1 MKTIKGKVY
10 FILILS
16 ILSLSAFIL
25 FSIYYFNEQSKM
37 TVDMQDIQAT
47 LAQSEELKFEMA
59 NTRYQ
64 QQVFSNQPSEEQA
77 EILLSSAESLASKAA
92 QYEKENQGNEDIAAS
107 FGVIMEN
114 IDTYQNQL
122 ETWIE
127 LQRRIGFTE
136 ADGQMQDVASHYSN
150 LYSLLRELNNPEFTQ
165 TALSMR
171 LNESKYLSTG
181 NVINFSNFESQ
192 KNSLLANLNNENTG
206 TNAIGDIEE
215 VLNNYQESIESVRN
229 TLNQSEQIT
238 EEMSKLTGSINEEV
252 QAINDITVQQS
263 QEMIRQQQKSQQLIT
278 TIFILTGVFILL
290 IILIAGYIL
299 NRSIIQSIN
308 HLKYGANRMENGD
321 LTYRVDIKGKDEMAD
336 LAESFNKMADKMN
349 QSLVKVLK
357 AANILSHSSGELT
370 DISKKSSVQTN
381 EVAEAINQVAVGAQE
396 QASQIEEST
405 TLINHVTE
413 AIDQTDI
420 ANGEILKE
428 LKKAEQDS
436 QLGIEKVKTLEETSS
451 SFIDLANHLTD
462 EVREAAEQSQ
472 KITQIVSTIQEIA
485 DNTNLLALNAAI
497 ESARAGESGQGFA
510 VVADEVRKLAERSK
524 EEAEEIYQLINNMN
538 RQMANLS
545 EEANQFGDYQKQQ
558 TQSVHETKTA
568 FTSITEQVYGINDKM
583 EEVSSSVSD
592 IRQSNADLRHKINEV
607 SVIAEESV
615 ATAEEVAASGE
626 NQAETIDQLN
636 QSSLD
641 LHALSQE
648 LKAEVHEFSIHQET
662 DDEPLEQ
669 DIDQQE
675 EKETIEEQYQR
686 ETLQTN
692 LHGLSES
699 SDQNVNGEV

>member
-16 ILSLSAFIL
+16 MVSLSAIIL

-77 EILLSSAESLASKAA
+77 EILLTSAESLASKTA

-114 IDTYQNQL
+114 IHTYQKQI

-150 LYSLLRELNNPEFTQ
+150 LYSLLRDLNNPEFTQ

-171 LNESKYLSTG
+171 LNENKYLSSG

-192 KNSLLANLNNENTG
+192 KNSLLADLNSEDTG
-206 TNAIGDIEE
+206 TNAIRDIEE

-229 TLNQSEQIT
+229 TLDQSEQIT

-252 QAINDITVQQS
+252 QAINDLTVQQS
-263 QEMIRQQQKSQQLIT
+263 QEMIHQQQKSQQLIT
-278 TIFILTGVFILL
+278 TIFIITGVLILL
-290 IILIAGYIL
+290 IILIAGYVL

-308 HLKYGANRMENGD
+308 HLKIGANRMGNGD
-321 LTYRVDIKGKDEMAD
+321 LTYRVDVKGKDEMAD

-357 AANILSHSSGELT
+357 AANILSQSSGELT

-396 QASQIEEST
+396 QAGQIEEST

-428 LKKAEQDS
+428 LKEAEQDS
-436 QLGIEKVKTLEETSS
+436 QLGLEKVKTLEETSS

-462 EVREAAEQSQ
+462 EVRETAEQSR
-472 KITQIVSTIQEIA
+472 KITRIVSTIQEIA

-524 EEAEEIYQLINNMN
+524 EEAEEIYQLMNNMN
-538 RQMANLS
+538 KQMANLS

-568 FTSITEQVYGINDKM
+568 FTNITEQVYGINEKM

-592 IRQSNADLRHKINEV
+592 IRQSNGDLRHKINEV

-669 DIDQQE
+669 DIDHQE
-675 EKETIEEQYQR
+675 EKETIEEQYQ
-686 ETLQTN
+686 TN
-692 LHGLSES
+692 MDVPNDS
-699 SDQNVNGEV
+699 SDQNDNREI